1 MHQGNYAKIRLDHLS
16 FFYGDFQALDDISFD
31 VLANEI
37 FGLMGPSK
45 SGKSTLLR
53 VLNRMSDLIPIARV
67 LGKVTLDDEDILD
80 PDYDLVALRRR
91 VGLVLSKP
99 VPLPRS
105 IFENLT
111 LAPRL
116 SKGGGQASMEEL
128 AETSLKAARLW
139 DEVKDRLHDSA
150 LNLSGGQQ
158 QRLCLART
166 LAMQPEVILLDEP
179 TSGLDPISTAK
190 IEETLLKLKDNYT
203 IILVSNNTKQIARVT
218 DRVGFLLMSKLVEI
232 GDTSKVF
239 TGPKDTRTDDYISGR
254 FG

>member
-1 MHQGNYAKIRLDHLS
+1 MEQSDSTKISLRHLS
-16 FFYGDFQALDDISFD
+16 FFYGDFQALDNVSFD
-31 VLANEI
+31 VRANEI
-37 FGLMGPSK
+37 FGLMGPAK

-53 VLNRMSDLIPIARV
+53 VLNRMSDLIPNAKV
-67 LGKVTLDDEDILD
+67 TGKVTLDGEDILA
-80 PDYDLVALRRR
+80 PTYDLVSLRRR

-105 IFENLT
+105 IFENLS

-116 SKGGGQASMEEL
+116 ANRGGKTAMEEL
-128 AETSLKAARLW
+128 VVSSLEAARLW
-139 DEVKDRLHDSA
+139 EEVRDRLHDSA

-158 QRLCLART
+158 QRLCLARV

-190 IEETLLKLKDNYT
+190 IEETLFQLKKDYT
-203 IILVSNNTKQIARVT
+203 IILVSNNTKQIARAT
-218 DRVGFLLMSKLVEI
+218 DRVAFLLMSQLIEI
-232 GDTSKVF
+232 GETSEIF
-239 TGPKDTRTDDYISGR
+239 TVPKDKRTDDYISGR